1 MHIAHI
7 DSRPFFIYKQCL
19 WHKRGGAKPKNSI
32 LILYLGTCT
41 SIISQGLVHT
51 CMDTY
56 TCHVHN
62 MNNNYMTY
70 WAEILLTTQDLIKK
84 YVHVNHW
91 LTLFYGSFCLQ
102 IDKMTS
108 CWVIFYHIGFYS
120 SIEAPFPERYF
131 LKEVKE

>member
-19 WHKRGGAKPKNSI
+19 WHKRGCAKPKNSI
-32 LILYLGTCT
+32 LVLYLGTCT

-51 CMDTY
+51 WTHI
-56 TCHVHN
+56 HVHN
-62 MNNNYMTY
+62 MNNKYMTY

-131 LKEVKE
+131 FKEEEK